1 MCLLLRGR
9 EKLNKLE
16 NLYFVFTHSR
26 SYRSELRAKLLLDL
40 HLVQNNLQIKIGG
53 ERSQLSCLC
62 LEMVSSRRHN
72 YLDELNVMIK
82 AFAVCEKGSY

>member
-16 NLYFVFTHSR
+16 NLYIFCIHTFT
-26 SYRSELRAKLLLDL
+26 ELSKLLLDL